1 MLKVIDGAAESNQDG
16 VAGGVSRSPI
26 DEIVQSP
33 RRT

>member
-1 MLKVIDGAAESNQDG
+1 MLKVIDGAAESNQER
-16 VAGGVSRSPI
+16 VAGGVSRSPV